1 MGAVARVLTKAERLK
16 YVALLCSLTALTA
29 CGGGSGGGA
38 TDSVA
43 STPSSPPS
51 SPPVSNPPPTSS
63 PPAAPPSTPTNGYPW
78 QVWTADP
85 VAVTPSATGNTYY
98 VATSGSD
105 TNTGTS
111 ASTPLLTIKKALS
124 KIAAGDT
131 VLIKAGLYREGI
143 DLSNAPSGTAAKP
156 ITFGSYGDGEVIL
169 DGSTKVSGWTQV
181 SGSVWRAPVTF
192 TPISVVLNE
201 VPLKQAPDGVATVT
215 AGSGKW
221 FYDSSAKTITADMG
235 AVANPNTADIVVP
248 NNVGDQYHVFF
259 FGSYYTFKGL
269 TIRGSGS
276 NGIWGYGSHITV
288 DHCNI
293 KFNGKAA
300 TSFMVASGSG
310 GSTDNAVL
318 YSHIY
323 HNVLLNW
330 PRGNNGFA
338 VDGGG
343 WAGATVWSGNL
354 RAVARG
360 NIVHMNG
367 GEGILSYGTQ
377 AGAPSGSALFE
388 QNVVYDNWS
397 VNMYFDNQPNDVA
410 RNNILFNHPAD
421 TSTWLR
427 QPSAGY
433 PWNSLYK
440 FSVCLMLADEENSS
454 DSTGN
459 YANLSGSQ
467 VYNNL
472 MAGCRIGIRDYSE
485 GNAHAILY
493 HGLKNTLIANNTIIL
508 PASPPPNTDTMGI
521 FLQDNTTPSGVN
533 RNTNSV
539 IQNNV
544 IYGFGSVP
552 LVWIENQ
559 LALSS
564 VTVSNNVYYSAYATP
579 FRIGYSST
587 PANVNFASWLSQTG
601 VDALSAFK
609 DPLLV
614 NVLGFQATGT
624 TPYDY
629 TNADLS
635 SSSTVRNVGQ
645 AQSAFNTNLPGAAR
659 SAWSAGAF

>member
-1 MGAVARVLTKAERLK
+1 MAVP
-16 YVALLCSLTALTA
+16 
-29 CGGGSGGGA
+29 
-38 TDSVA
+38 A
-43 STPSSPPS
+43 ST
-51 SPPVSNPPPTSS
+51 
-63 PPAAPPSTPTNGYPW
+63 
-78 QVWTADP
+78 
-85 VAVTPSATGNTYY
+85 TGITYY
-98 VATSGSD
+98 VSASGSD
-105 TNTGTS
+105 ANDGKS
-111 ASTPLLTIKKALS
+111 VGAPLATVKKAIS

-181 SGSVWRAPVTF
+181 SGSLWRAPVTF
-192 TPISVVLNE
+192 TPIAVVLND
-201 VPLKQAPDGVATVT
+201 VPLKLAPDGVSTVT

-221 FYDSSAKTITADMG
+221 AYDASTKTITADMG
-235 AVANPNTADIVVP
+235 SATPSTADIVVP

-276 NGIWGYGSHITV
+276 NGIWGYGSHVTV

-293 KFNGKAA
+293 KFNGKAG
-300 TSFMVASGSG
+300 TSFMVASGSS

-338 VDGGG
+338 DAGGG

-354 RAVARG
+354 RPVARG

-410 RNNILFNHPAD
+410 RNNILFNHPVD

-427 QPSAGY
+427 TTNAY
-433 PWNSLYK
+433 PWNEMYK
-440 FSVCLMLADEENSS
+440 YSVCLMLADEENSS
-454 DSTGN
+454 DATGN

-472 MAGCRIGIRDYSE
+472 MAGCRIGIRDYAE
-485 GNAHAILY
+485 GDAHAVKY

-508 PASPPPNTDTMGI
+508 PATPLPNTDTLGI
-521 FLQDNTTPSGVN
+521 FLQDNTTPSGTN
-533 RNTNSV
+533 RNTNSF
-539 IQNNV
+539 IQNNIV
-544 IYGFGSVP
+544 YGFGSTP
-552 LVWIENQ
+552 LMWIQGQ
-559 LALSS
+559 LALSGL
-564 VTVSNNVYYSAYATP
+564 TVSNNDYYNSTYATP
-579 FRIGYSST
+579 FRIGYDS
-587 PANVNFASWLSQTG
+587 PVNVNFATWLSQTG
-601 VDALSAFK
+601 VDSLSVFR

-614 NVLGFQATGT
+614 NVNGFQATGT

-629 TNADLS
+629 TNANLS
-635 SSSTVRNVGQ
+635 SSSTLLNVGKV
-645 AQSAFNTNLPGAAR
+645 QSAFTNNLPGATR
-659 SAWSAGAF
+659 SAWSIGAF